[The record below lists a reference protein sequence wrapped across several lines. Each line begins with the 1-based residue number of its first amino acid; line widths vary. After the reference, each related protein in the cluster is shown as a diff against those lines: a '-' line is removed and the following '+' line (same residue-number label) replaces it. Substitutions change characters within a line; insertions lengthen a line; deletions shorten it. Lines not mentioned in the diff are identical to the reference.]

1 MQDLSCENE
10 FYLQGNEKKIS
21 FKSLASHLASLWNS
35 GVGQLG
41 NGLRMTRPSIKLQRV
56 FRDPGFAL
64 LEERDSTGIES
75 FHGMWDAENNHR
87 GYGIERRF
95 GSGWQDWAKIRVQMT
110 GLSED
115 LGRDDEI
122 ERRLGSRWRDWAK
135 IWVGMT
141 GLSKDQGRDDG
152 IERRLGSGWRD
163 WAKIRVGMTWLNED
177 QGRDDGIEWR
187 FGLGWRDRAKIRVQ
201 MTRLSKD

>member
-1 MQDLSCENE
+1 MSFICRTMK
-10 FYLQGNEKKIS
+10 KKIS

-35 GVGQLG
+35 GVGQVG

-64 LEERDSTGIES
+64 LEKRDSTGIES

-95 GSGWQDWAKIRVQMT
+95 GSGWRDWAKIRVQMTRLSEDLGRDDGIERRSGSGWRDGTKIRVGMT

-115 LGRDDEI
+115 LGRDDGI
-122 ERRLGSRWRDWAK
+122 ERRSGSGWRDGTK
-135 IWVGMT
+135 IRVGMT
-141 GLSKDQGRDDG
+141 GLSEDLGRDYG
-152 IERRLGSGWRD
+152 IERRLGSELRD
-163 WAKIRVGMTWLNED
+163 
-177 QGRDDGIEWR
+177 
-187 FGLGWRDRAKIRVQ
+187 
-201 MTRLSKD
+201 